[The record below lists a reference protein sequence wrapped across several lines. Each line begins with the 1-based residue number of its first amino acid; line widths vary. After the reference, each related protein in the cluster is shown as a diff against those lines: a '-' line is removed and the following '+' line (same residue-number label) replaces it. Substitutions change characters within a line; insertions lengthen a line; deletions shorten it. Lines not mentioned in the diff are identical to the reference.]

1 MEIKA
6 SKKEW
11 EILAAA
17 VSTWGK
23 DAQAKMLLEEMA
35 ELQKEICK
43 AWRGKDN
50 EVEIAE
56 EVADVEVMLAQIKMI
71 FGIDASVGVYRDA
84 KIERLRQRLIIAG
97 WRRITRMAD
106 ILECIA
112 GVLWIALGIYTWLKV
127 HRLNKRLDDVLNEM
141 TEEIRS

>member
-11 EILAAA
+11 EILSAAIA
-17 VSTWGK
+17 IWGK

-35 ELQKEICK
+35 ELQKEVCK

-50 EVEIAE
+50 SVEIAE

-97 WRRITRMAD
+97 WKED
-106 ILECIA
+106 QCE
-112 GVLWIALGIYTWLKV
+112 KQ
-127 HRLNKRLDDVLNEM
+127 
-141 TEEIRS
+141 

>member
-1 MEIKA
+1 MGDP
-6 SKKEW
+6 
-11 EILAAA
+11 LAAA

-97 WRRITRMAD
+97 WKED
-106 ILECIA
+106 NQD
-112 GVLWIALGIYTWLKV
+112 G
-127 HRLNKRLDDVLNEM
+127 
-141 TEEIRS
+141 

>member
-6 SKKEW
+6 AKKEW
-11 EILAAA
+11 EILSAA
-17 VSTWGK
+17 VATWGQ

-50 EVEIAE
+50 TVEIAE

-97 WRRITRMAD
+97 WRESGSSEAD
-106 ILECIA
+106 
-112 GVLWIALGIYTWLKV
+112 K
-127 HRLNKRLDDVLNEM
+127 
-141 TEEIRS
+141 

>member
-97 WRRITRMAD
+97 WKED
-106 ILECIA
+106 HQDGCFEFF
-112 GVLWIALGIYTWLKV
+112 
-127 HRLNKRLDDVLNEM
+127 
-141 TEEIRS
+141 

>member
-17 VSTWGK
+17 VATWGK

-56 EVADVEVMLAQIKMI
+56 EVADVEIMLAQIKMI
-71 FGIDASVGVYRDA
+71 FGIDTSVVVFRDA
-84 KIERLRQRLIIAG
+84 KFARLRQRLIIAG
-97 WRRITRMAD
+97 WKGD
-106 ILECIA
+106 CQNGGE
-112 GVLWIALGIYTWLKV
+112 
-127 HRLNKRLDDVLNEM
+127 
-141 TEEIRS
+141 